1 MDAKAARVM
10 FTAGEWP
17 RMRAKAWSWLA
28 LAFVFACASPAAT
41 APRETQAPATASS
54 PRVTPAPSAAA
65 SAAPARPHVFVIVM
79 ENASLARA
87 LAAPGVATLASTYRV
102 ATNYHAVA
110 RPSLPNYLALTSGST
125 WGVTDDDYHVL
136 PAGGLGA
143 QLSAAG
149 VPWRAYMEGLSGAGC
164 VQSPYPYA
172 IKHNPF
178 AYYGGACPENVAPL
192 DALDADLAGD
202 APQFAWIT
210 PGLCHD
216 GHDCP
221 LAEAGAWLAQL
232 VARIV
237 ASASF
242 REHGVLFVVW
252 DEGDGGDETNLV
264 PLIVVT
270 PDPVA
275 RRSAERYDHYSLL
288 ATIEDTFGL
297 PRLGAAAGAR
307 PLTDLLSLRTP

>member
-1 MDAKAARVM
+1 MRIAAAR
-10 FTAGEWP
+10 
-17 RMRAKAWSWLA
+17 WLA
-28 LAFVFACASPAAT
+28 IVVLVAACASPRATAPIGPAAT
-41 APRETQAPATASS
+41 APLPSETPAAPAL
-54 PRVTPAPSAAA
+54 A

-87 LAAPGVATLASTYRV
+87 LAAPAIGALASKYRV

-125 WGVTDDDYHVL
+125 WGVADDGYHVL
-136 PAGGLGA
+136 PAGGIGA
-143 QLSAAG
+143 QLSGAG
-149 VPWRAYMEGLSGAGC
+149 LSWRAYMEGLTAGGC
-164 VQSPYPYA
+164 LNSPYPYA
-172 IKHNPF
+172 VKHNPF
-178 AYYGGACPENVAPL
+178 AYYGGACPDNVVPL
-192 DALDADLAGD
+192 DGLDADLAGET
-202 APQFAWIT
+202 PQFVWIS

-216 GHDCP
+216 GHDCA
-221 LAEAGAWLAQL
+221 LAEAGAWLAEL

-242 REHGVLFVVW
+242 RERGTLFLVW
-252 DEGDGGDETNLV
+252 DEGDGGDDANLV

-270 PDPVA
+270 PDPAA

-297 PRLGAAAGAR
+297 PRLGAAADAR
-307 PLTDLLSLRTP
+307 SLTDLLSLRSP

>member
-1 MDAKAARVM
+1 MRIAAAR
-10 FTAGEWP
+10 
-17 RMRAKAWSWLA
+17 WLA
-28 LAFVFACASPAAT
+28 IVVLVAACASPRATAPIGPAAT
-41 APRETQAPATASS
+41 APLPSETPAAPAL
-54 PRVTPAPSAAA
+54 A

-87 LAAPGVATLASTYRV
+87 LAAPAIGALASKYRV

-125 WGVTDDDYHVL
+125 WGVADDGYHVL
-136 PAGGLGA
+136 PAGGIGA
-143 QLSAAG
+143 QLSGAG
-149 VPWRAYMEGLSGAGC
+149 LSWRAYMEGLTAGGC
-164 VQSPYPYA
+164 LNSPYPYA
-172 IKHNPF
+172 VKHNPF
-178 AYYGGACPENVAPL
+178 AYYGGACPDNVVPL
-192 DALDADLAGD
+192 DGLDADLAGET
-202 APQFAWIT
+202 PQLVWIS

-216 GHDCP
+216 GHDCA
-221 LAEAGAWLAQL
+221 LAEAGAWLAEL

-242 REHGVLFVVW
+242 RERGTLFLVW
-252 DEGDGGDETNLV
+252 DEGDGGDDANLV

-270 PDPVA
+270 PDPAA

-297 PRLGAAAGAR
+297 PRLGAAADAR
-307 PLTDLLSLRTP
+307 SLTDLLSLRSP

>member
-1 MDAKAARVM
+1 
-10 FTAGEWP
+10 
-17 RMRAKAWSWLA
+17 
-28 LAFVFACASPAAT
+28 
-41 APRETQAPATASS
+41 
-54 PRVTPAPSAAA
+54 TPTPSAAA

-87 LAAPGVATLASTYRV
+87 LAAPDIATLASTYRV
-102 ATNYHAVA
+102 AMNYHAVA

-149 VPWRAYMEGLSGAGC
+149 VPWRAYMEGLSADGC
-164 VQSPYPYA
+164 VRSPYPYA
-172 IKHNPF
+172 VKHNPF
-178 AYYGGACPENVAPL
+178 AYYGGACPPNVVSL

-216 GHDCP
+216 GHDCA
-221 LAEAGAWLAQL
+221 LTEAGAWLVQL

-242 REHGVLFVVW
+242 RERGVLFVVW

-264 PLIVVT
+264 PLIVAT

-307 PLTDLLSLRTP
+307 SITDLLSLRTP